1 MSPRGTRVVV
11 VSIVTIHVAMLLA
24 YTLPSGFIPKRV
36 AQWSQRYVR
45 PVFHQQ
51 WMLFAPDPPNCAC
64 RIEVNRADGSWEPIE
79 EPNSHYLI
87 GRMARPLA
95 DHVNDRM
102 LSGDTVVMP
111 LLAHAIQNMACEE
124 DANEAPLRYRLVRKC
139 VVDPAHPEVR
149 SAEFIELELPR

>member
-1 MSPRGTRVVV
+1 MSSRGTRVVV

-24 YTLPSGFIPKRV
+24 YTLPSGFVPKKV
-36 AQWSQRYVR
+36 VQWSQRYVR

-64 RIEVNRADGSWEPIE
+64 SIEVNRADGIWEPIE

-95 DHVNDRM
+95 DHVDERI
-102 LSGDTVVMP
+102 LRGDTLVMP
-111 LLAHAIQNMACEE
+111 VLAKAIRNMAEGTAVNE
-124 DANEAPLRYRLVRKC
+124 DPSRYRLNRQC
-139 VVDPAHPEVR
+139 ITEPSHPEAR
-149 SAEFIELELPR
+149 STEFIDLEMP